1 MIKEVSSLVSFTLLF
16 SCLLTPLAAAETGT
30 QPVQGMQAEAAQ
42 QQEQAQKGGESGQQ
56 ARENSPQEGDKAAE
70 EKADKP
76 EAEQA
81 DGADKADA
89 PEVKTMS
96 PFKDLEGLPD
106 EEKKRIEALVKH
118 GIFDGISEEAF
129 GPGEKLNRA
138 QFAKIAALVFK
149 LKVDS
154 TLRQS
159 SFLDVL
165 AEDPVHSYALP
176 YIEALKEAGLTT
188 GADAEGKRYNPSG
201 EVTRQELAAFLIRGL
216 KLEKE
221 AEQATALEDDTVSD
235 WAAGYAALAV
245 EKKLIPLLADGTFGG
260 TEAATRKT
268 LALAAYEI
276 VQPAEGKDGGKA
288 EEEAEQPDKV
298 SIVEVKAIKSNMVS
312 VKLDRS
318 VDTTAEL
325 KITRKGLKEDDDDD
339 DDSEDTEEV
348 KPLPA
353 FVQWTDEKL
362 TEATMELD
370 VKLEKGAYIVELMG
384 LPDDQMNVKV
394 FEFEAEEERIEK
406 IEITAPSDTLPQSK
420 VIVPYK
426 AINQYKEETGLKAS
440 NVNILIGAKNNIPIM
455 VPGSRYLIVDLSEE
469 QPGSQVFV
477 SLLDHKNAQSAQ
489 KTFTV
494 GDKPRITKLEA
505 GELKFNDGQSV
516 FKTGFRAFLDFKAW
530 DQYDNRVVDPD
541 VLNSGTGI
549 VVFVNPGDVINYD
562 KSVNNFQDINNDG
575 YPELQLVAFPKLK
588 TDKEVTVHLYGP
600 GGGQEVTKTLKVAA
614 PKTPASVEFYAWDKT
629 LADGDVD
636 KYVELR
642 VKDAS
647 GYTLTVNEIVYAE
660 LEGQLRIS
668 STGPLVLEADVPER
682 TDSSGQT
689 IGNLKIDSR
698 AGEEGKIRIKEI
710 KGRGPASVIV
720 HLVELNKF
728 ETLKLDVREKRVPNA
743 IVTGT
748 EPKDDDTDE
757 KVSKPLHYSI
767 FLNTEAGPMFN
778 VVDQYGENFSPENTN
793 YKVDLRLER
802 TSGEPGA
809 VRDLK
814 LNNKSVM
821 SDVYSSYRSE
831 LKNFH
836 GREIKFVASLTKEG
850 SYQLTASLVEVD
862 KDGQNVIRTM
872 SSIVSTA
879 EVVNPKTAYV
889 NYVLD
894 LEDSLFAA
902 GRSLYDR
909 NMISSVTDATYLLTY
924 YKAFGRVA
932 EVRAKNAL
940 GTEYKNK
947 LIPILGITSNATKVI
962 GHNNKDKIVG
972 LDSGK
977 AKVTV
982 FFEAFDG
989 EIQSV
994 SKDVVV
1000 NADDLYVKESKMNDS
1015 DVVKKNGSTVD
1026 LNGRTIWDSEL
1037 VGNKRE
1043 NFQIRDQYGHTI
1055 DYEIPMYNTLL
1066 DVRAFIGNVQ
1076 YIEPYTD
1083 PSNAKRDKISLDAD
1097 FKITYVRNGD
1107 DKTKNNIKEFTLYV
1121 ASAHGIKKKRF
1132 ILYP

>member
-30 QPVQGMQAEAAQ
+30 QPAQGMQAEAVQ
-42 QQEQAQKGGESGQQ
+42 QQDQEQNSGESEQQ
-56 ARENSPQEGDKAAE
+56 EPEDAPEEEGEEAAE

-76 EAEQA
+76 EAE
-81 DGADKADA
+81 KAEDA
-89 PEVKTMS
+89 EDIEAPS
-96 PFKDLEGLPD
+96 LFKDLEELPA
-106 EEKKRIEALVKH
+106 EEKKRIEALVDH

-129 GPGEKLNRA
+129 GPDEKLNRA

-149 LKVDS
+149 LEVDS

-188 GADAEGKRYNPSG
+188 GTGADGKRYNPSG
-201 EVTRQELAAFLIRGL
+201 EVTRQELAAFLVRGL
-216 KLEKE
+216 GLEKE
-221 AEQATALEDDTVSD
+221 AEAAAALEDDSISD

-260 TEAATRKT
+260 TEPATRKT

-276 VQPAEGKDGGKA
+276 VQPAEGKDG
-288 EEEAEQPDKV
+288 EEAEDEGEQPDKV
-298 SIVEVKAIKSNMVS
+298 SIVEVKAIKSNVVS
-312 VKLDRS
+312 VKLDRT

-325 KITRKGLKEDDDDD
+325 KITRKGLKEDDEDD
-339 DDSEDTEEV
+339 DDSEETEEI

-370 VKLEKGAYIVELMG
+370 EKLEKGAYIVELTG

-420 VIVPYK
+420 AIVPYK
-426 AINQYKEETGLKAS
+426 AVNQYKEETTLKAS
-440 NVNILIGAKNNIPIM
+440 NVNILVGAKNSTPIM
-455 VPGSRYLIVDLSEE
+455 VPGSRYLIVDLTDE

-494 GDKPRITKLEA
+494 GDKPRVTKLEV
-505 GELKFNDGQSV
+505 GELKFNDGQSI
-516 FKTGFRAFLDFKAW
+516 FKTGFRAFLDFQAW
-530 DQYDNRVVDPD
+530 DQYGNRVVDPG

-549 VVFVNPGDVINYD
+549 VVFMNPGDVINYD

-588 TDKEVTVHLYGP
+588 TDKEVTVHLFGP

-636 KYVELR
+636 KHVELR

-668 STGPLVLEADVPER
+668 STGPLVLESNAPVR
-682 TDSSGQT
+682 TDSSGRT
-689 IGNLKIDSR
+689 VGNLKIDIK
-698 AGEEGKIRIKEI
+698 ADDGEEGLIRIKEI
-710 KGRGPASVIV
+710 KGRGPGSVIV

-748 EPKDDDTDE
+748 DTNEDTDE
-757 KVSKPLHYSI
+757 KVPKPLHYSI
-767 FLNTEAGPMFN
+767 FQNTEAGPTFK
-778 VVDQYGENFSPENTN
+778 VVDQYGDDFGPENTN
-793 YKVDLRLER
+793 FKVDLKLER

-809 VRDLK
+809 VRDVK
-814 LNNKSVM
+814 VNNKSVM
-821 SDVYSSYRSE
+821 NDVYSNRRFE
-831 LKNFH
+831 LKDFH
-836 GREIKFVASLTKEG
+836 SREIKYVGSLTKEG
-850 SYQLTASLVEVD
+850 SYQLTASLVEVEEG
-862 KDGQNVIRTM
+862 GQNVIRTL
-872 SSIVSTA
+872 SSISSTA
-879 EVVNPKTAYV
+879 EVVNPKTAYID
-889 NYVLD
+889 YVLD
-894 LEDSLFAA
+894 VEDSLFAA
-902 GRSLYDR
+902 GRALYDR
-909 NMISSVTDATYLLTY
+909 NMISSVTDATYIMNY
-924 YKAFGRVA
+924 YKAFGA
-932 EVRAKNAL
+932 ELEVRSKNAL
-940 GTEYKNK
+940 GTEYKPK
-947 LIPILGITSNATKVI
+947 PPVLGITSNATKVI
-962 GHNNKDKIVG
+962 GHNNSNKIIG
-972 LDSGK
+972 LESGK

-982 FFEAFDG
+982 FFEGFDG
-989 EIQSV
+989 EIRSI

-1015 DVVKKNGSTVD
+1015 DAVKKNGSTLD
-1026 LNGRTIWDSEL
+1026 WNGRTIWDPEL
-1037 VGNKRE
+1037 LGPKNN
-1043 NFQIRDQYGHTI
+1043 NFQIRDQYGHDI
-1055 DYEIPMYNTLL
+1055 DVNLPIYNSML
-1066 DVRAFIGNVQ
+1066 DVRGFIGNVQ

-1083 PSNAKRDKISLDAD
+1083 PTNPKRDKISLGAD

-1107 DKTKNNIKEFTLYV
+1107 DKTKNNIKEFTLYI

>member
-30 QPVQGMQAEAAQ
+30 QPVLQAEAAQ
-42 QQEQAQKGGESGQQ
+42 QQVQDQNKGENEQQKPEDTPEEGEETAQEETGS
-56 ARENSPQEGDKAAE
+56 QETEKPDGAEAEKAAE
-70 EKADKP
+70 DDSP
-76 EAEQA
+76 
-81 DGADKADA
+81 
-89 PEVKTMS
+89 S
-96 PFKDLEGLPD
+96 PFKDLDGLPV
-106 EEKKRIEALVKH
+106 EEKKHIEALVAH

-129 GPGEKLNRA
+129 GPDEKVNRA

-149 LKVDS
+149 LKVDT

-188 GADAEGKRYNPSG
+188 GTGVDGKRYNPSG

-216 KLEKE
+216 DLEKE
-221 AEQATALEDDTVSD
+221 AQEAAALKDDTVSD

-245 EKKLIPLLADGTFGG
+245 EKKLIPLLEDGTFGG

-276 VQPAEGKDGGKA
+276 AQPAEGKDGEEA
-288 EEEAEQPDKV
+288 EEEGEQPDKV
-298 SIVEVKAIKSNMVS
+298 SIVEVKAIKSNVVS
-312 VKLDRS
+312 VKLDRT

-325 KITRKGLKEDDDDD
+325 KIIRKGLKEDDDDD
-339 DDSEDTEEV
+339 DDSEEAEEI

-370 VKLEKGAYIVELMG
+370 EKLEKGAYIVELTG
-384 LPDDQMNVKV
+384 LPEEQMNVKV

-420 VIVPYK
+420 AIVPYK
-426 AINQYKEETGLKAS
+426 AINQYKEETSLKAS
-440 NVNILIGAKNNIPIM
+440 NVNILVGAKNSAPIM
-455 VPGSRYLIVDLSEE
+455 VPGSRYLVVDLTDE

-494 GDKPRITKLEA
+494 GDKPRVTKLEA
-505 GELKFNDGQSV
+505 GELKFNDGQSI
-516 FKTGFRAFLDFKAW
+516 FKTGFRAFLDFQAW
-530 DQYDNRVVDPD
+530 DQYGNRVVDPG

-549 VVFVNPGDVINYD
+549 VVFMNPGDVINYD

-575 YPELQLVAFPKLK
+575 YPELQLVAYPKLK
-588 TDKEVTVHLYGP
+588 TDKEVTVHLFGP

-629 LADGDVD
+629 LADGDVS
-636 KYVELR
+636 KHVELR

-647 GYTLTVNEIVYAE
+647 GYTLTVDEIVYAE

-668 STGPLVLEADVPER
+668 STGPLVLESNEPVR
-682 TDSSGQT
+682 TDSSGRT
-689 IGNLKIDSR
+689 VGSLKIDTKS
-698 AGEEGKIRIKEI
+698 GDGDEGKIRIKEI

-743 IVTGT
+743 LMNST
-748 EPKDDDTDE
+748 EPKDEDTEE
-757 KVSKPLHYSI
+757 KKPKPLHYSL
-767 FLNTEAGPMFN
+767 FFNTSGGPTLK
-778 VVDQYGENFSPENTN
+778 VVDQYGDEIKPEQSNF
-793 YKVDLRLER
+793 KVELRLER

-809 VRDLK
+809 VKEAK
-814 LNNKSVM
+814 LNNTVL
-821 SDVYSSYRSE
+821 SDVYATHLSE
-831 LKNFH
+831 IKNFTS
-836 GREIKFVASLTKEG
+836 RQVKYYASLTKEG
-850 SYQLTASLVEVD
+850 SYQLTASLVEVE
-862 KDGQNVIRTM
+862 DGSQKIIRTL
-872 SSIVSTA
+872 SSMTSTV
-879 EVVNPKTAYV
+879 EVVNPKTAYID
-889 NYVLD
+889 YVLD
-894 LEDSLFAA
+894 MEDSLFAA

-909 NMISSVTDATYLLTY
+909 NMISSVTDATYILNY
-924 YKAFGRVA
+924 YKAFGTEM

-940 GTEYKNK
+940 GTEYSGR
-947 LIPILGITSNATKVI
+947 IPVLGITSNATKVI
-962 GHNNKDKIVG
+962 GHNNSNRIIG

-977 AKVTV
+977 AKITV
-982 FFEAFDG
+982 FFEAYDG
-989 EIQSV
+989 EIKSV
-994 SKDVVV
+994 SKEVVV
-1000 NADDLYVKESKMNDS
+1000 NADDLYVKESKLNDS
-1015 DVVKKNGSTVD
+1015 DVVKKNGATVD

-1037 VGNKRE
+1037 VGPKRE
-1043 NFQIRDQYGHTI
+1043 NFQIRDQYGQEI
-1055 DYEIPMYNTLL
+1055 DLDIPIYNSLL
-1066 DVRAFIGNVQ
+1066 DVRAFIGNVK

-1083 PSNAKRDKISLDAD
+1083 PSNAKRDKISLDAN
-1097 FKITYVRNGD
+1097 FKVTYIRNGD
-1107 DKTKNNIKEFTLYV
+1107 DKTKNNVKEFTLYL
-1121 ASAHGIKKKRF
+1121 ASAHGLKKKRF